1 MKDDNCQL
9 CETLDESWE
18 RERETWNCDETRR
31 CSVVFTMTRQKVTSY
46 FDKSRGSLLI
56 TGAHCDIQPSGIQGF
71 NIIDT
76 QQRGQHPRLLKE
88 SLSIECRTLLLYP
101 FLKHSKLGEV
111 PTVFRK
117 RWPSLGMKNFL
128 SPINGI
134 TVNGITAPVWRKYY
148 IWREKG
154 NIFFFFLGQFDHPNT
169 YVEEESS
176 RNLRKDK
183 NKVDAVKKIFQKA
196 TSSRGKYISSLCQLR
211 LSLYIVHRYDSY

>member
-31 CSVVFTMTRQKVTSY
+31 CSVVFSMTRQKVTSY

-154 NIFFFFLGQFDHPNT
+154 NIFFFFWGNLIIQT
-169 YVEEESS
+169 
-176 RNLRKDK
+176 RTWRKNLREIFGRI
-183 NKVDAVKKIFQKA
+183 KIRLMRLRRF
-196 TSSRGKYISSLCQLR
+196 SRKPQVVEVNTFLPY
-211 LSLYIVHRYDSY
+211 VNFD

>member
-1 MKDDNCQL
+1 MQL
-9 CETLDESWE
+9 GSLS
-18 RERETWNCDETRR
+18 
-31 CSVVFTMTRQKVTSY
+31 MMRQKGTSY

-101 FLKHSKLGEV
+101 FLKHFKLGEV

-117 RWPSLGMKNFL
+117 RWPSLGKKSFFLFL

-134 TVNGITAPVWRKYY
+134 TSRLR
-148 IWREKG
+148 REG
-154 NIFFFFLGQFDHPNT
+154 NIKLIFFFRQFDHPNT
-169 YVEEESS
+169 YVEPRESS
-176 RNLRKDK
+176 RSRKDK
-183 NKVDAVKKIFQKA
+183 NKVDAVKKIFRK
-196 TSSRGKYISSLCQLR
+196 
-211 LSLYIVHRYDSY
+211 

>member
-31 CSVVFTMTRQKVTSY
+31 CSVVFSMTRQKVTSY

-148 IWREKG
+148 IYGGRRG
-154 NIFFFFLGQFDHPNT
+154 IFFFFWGNLIIQT
-169 YVEEESS
+169 
-176 RNLRKDK
+176 RTWRKNLREIFGRI
-183 NKVDAVKKIFQKA
+183 KIKLMRLRRF
-196 TSSRGKYISSLCQLR
+196 SRKPQVVGKSR
-211 LSLYIVHRYDSY
+211 

>member
-18 RERETWNCDETRR
+18 RERERDLKLWRDSWR
-31 CSVVFTMTRQKVTSY
+31 CSVVFSMMRQKVTSY
-46 FDKSRGSLLI
+46 FDKSGGSLLI

-88 SLSIECRTLLLYP
+88 SLSIERRTLLLYP

-117 RWPSLGMKNFL
+117 RWPSSLGTKNFL

-134 TVNGITAPVWRKYY
+134 TVNGITVPVWRKYY
-148 IWREKG
+148 GRRRR
-154 NIFFFFLGQFDHPNT
+154 IFFFFFGAIWSSKHVRGD
-169 YVEEESS
+169 EESS

-211 LSLYIVHRYDSY
+211 LSLYIVHG

>member
-1 MKDDNCQL
+1 MQL
-9 CETLDESWE
+9 GSLS
-18 RERETWNCDETRR
+18 
-31 CSVVFTMTRQKVTSY
+31 MMRQKGTSY

-56 TGAHCDIQPSGIQGF
+56 TGAHCDIQPSSIQGF

-117 RWPSLGMKNFL
+117 RWPSLGKKSFFLFL

-134 TVNGITAPVWRKYY
+134 TSRLR
-148 IWREKG
+148 REG
-154 NIFFFFLGQFDHPNT
+154 NIKLERSLYFFFGNLIIQT
-169 YVEEESS
+169 RTWSQE
-176 RNLRKDK
+176 NLRE
-183 NKVDAVKKIFQKA
+183 VGRIKIRLMRLRRFSA
-196 TSSRGKYISSLCQLR
+196 SSRGKYISSLRQLLR
-211 LSLYIVHRYDSY
+211 LSLYTSTIYNSY

>member
-1 MKDDNCQL
+1 MPLL
-9 CETLDESWE
+9 CETLDESVE
-18 RERETWNCDETRR
+18 RLSIEILTRVNGDAAWL
-31 CSVVFTMTRQKVTSY
+31 SLSMMRQKGTSY

-117 RWPSLGMKNFL
+117 R
-128 SPINGI
+128 
-134 TVNGITAPVWRKYY
+134 
-148 IWREKG
+148 
-154 NIFFFFLGQFDHPNT
+154 
-169 YVEEESS
+169 
-176 RNLRKDK
+176 
-183 NKVDAVKKIFQKA
+183 
-196 TSSRGKYISSLCQLR
+196 
-211 LSLYIVHRYDSY
+211 